1 MSTSVDLSKEKTA
14 EVPEIITNQVNAG
27 RPVENRPHSN
37 VTVCTEDA
45 LVPLLE
51 FVMPSVEVNV
61 EYNQRSC
68 CKTSQ

>member
-1 MSTSVDLSKEKTA
+1 MA
-14 EVPEIITNQVNAG
+14 EVLEITINQVNAG
-27 RPVENRPHSN
+27 RHVENCPHSK
-37 VTVCTEDA
+37 VTVCTEDT

-51 FVMPSVEVNV
+51 LVMPSVEVNV